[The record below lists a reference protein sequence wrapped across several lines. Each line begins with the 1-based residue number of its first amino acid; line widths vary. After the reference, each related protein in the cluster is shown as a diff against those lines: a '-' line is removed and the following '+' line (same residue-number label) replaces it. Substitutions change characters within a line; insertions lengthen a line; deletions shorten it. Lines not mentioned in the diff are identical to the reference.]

1 MRQLDAQQE
10 QAVKLEE
17 VEIRI
22 EGKVRNLPRRA
33 AQRCCS
39 EIAVRRRNHEC
50 RIREQTMM

>member
-1 MRQLDAQQE
+1 MRQVDVQQE

-22 EGKVRNLPRRA
+22 EGREIRNLPGRA
-33 AQRCCS
+33 AQRCCC

-50 RIREQTMM
+50 RIREQTM